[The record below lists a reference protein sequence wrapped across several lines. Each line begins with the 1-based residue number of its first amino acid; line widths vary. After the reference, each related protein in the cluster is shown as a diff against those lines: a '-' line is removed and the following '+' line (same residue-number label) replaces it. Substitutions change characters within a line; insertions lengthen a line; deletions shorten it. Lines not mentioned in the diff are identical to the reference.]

1 MLILISGITGMVG
14 TPCAHAALSRG
25 ISVRGMGRN
34 KDKVDQAL
42 FQRLESF
49 VQCTSIYDIPA
60 LDRAV
65 KGVDAVVCANTYAP
79 EVVLEGQLLLLRAAE
94 RAGVKIFHAASWNY
108 DWTSSPL
115 GQHEAYDPYIAFANH
130 VRISSTIKP
139 LFMITG
145 IIVEWF
151 FENPRGSPWNRESK
165 TLNHMGDG
173 SKAFIYCTADDLAAY
188 TIAAISAPGAEKG
201 GIIRVDSFRLTP
213 EQIVR
218 EYEAARGGGVK
229 AQTKQIGSLE
239 DAEKMLAKSRA
250 EIAATEFEKYIA
262 LSYVVHMLKGTWDYE
277 ASDVEAFRT
286 VKRTSLR
293 EWFEIHPDV

>member
-1 MLILISGITGMVG
+1 VG

-115 GQHEAYDPYIAFANH
+115 GQHEAYDPYIA
-130 VRISSTIKP
+130 
-139 LFMITG
+139 
-145 IIVEWF
+145 